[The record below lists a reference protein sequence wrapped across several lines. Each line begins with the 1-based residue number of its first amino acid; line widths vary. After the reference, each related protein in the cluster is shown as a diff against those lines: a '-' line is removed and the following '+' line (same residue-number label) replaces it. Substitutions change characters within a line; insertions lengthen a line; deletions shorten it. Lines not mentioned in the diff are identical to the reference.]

1 MNILT
6 IGKDNFESDVL
17 KNELP
22 VLVDF
27 WAPWCGYCRRLSPAV
42 DQIAEEF
49 EGKLV
54 VGKINIDDDPELAE
68 QFEVETIPTLLL
80 FQNGQSGEPVI
91 APASKS
97 QVVQWLAENGVE

>member
-6 IGKDNFESDVL
+6 IGKENFTSDVL
-17 KNELP
+17 ENKLP
-22 VLVDF
+22 VLIDF

-42 DQIAEEF
+42 DQIAEEY

-54 VGKINIDDDPELAE
+54 VGKINIDDDPDLAE
-68 QFEVETIPTLLL
+68 QFEIETIPSLLL
-80 FQNGQSGEPVI
+80 FKDGKASEPII

-97 QVVQWLAENGVE
+97 QVSQWLSENGVE